1 MDPYD
6 WEERDRRRDKNDHWD
21 ILSQLQTK
29 GSP

>member
-6 WEERDRRRDKNDHWD
+6 REERDRRRDKNDRWD
-21 ILSQLQTK
+21 ILFQLQTK